1 MSEFETSISDV
12 GDGVVNLRG
21 YSLEDVMTGLSF
33 TEGIYLSIF
42 GRLPNERERTVLD
55 AALNSL
61 LDHGFVASTITA
73 ARYIASGNPQLV
85 PAVAGG
91 LLACGSNTVSPEHS
105 FAVLD
110 EAARLRSDEGLDYE
124 QAARCI
130 VDDFRARKQR
140 LPGFGH
146 PTHKRGDFRAE
157 VMFQVA
163 RESGLAGE
171 NVEQL
176 AVLNRVFTEMSGKT
190 LPINIDGALAAV
202 GKDLGWTSR
211 QVVALALMSVLPG
224 LIGHVIEEIEGG
236 KPLRYIKDGSYTG
249 EALRPLRLTV

>member
-1 MSEFETSISDV
+1 VSEFETSISHV

-21 YSLEDVMTGLSF
+21 YSLEEVMTRLSY
-33 TEGIYLSIF
+33 TEGAYLSIF
-42 GRLPNERERTVLD
+42 GRLPSDGERVITD

-91 LLACGSNTVSPEHS
+91 LLAAGRNTVSPEHS
-105 FAVLD
+105 FAVLETAD
-110 EAARLRSDEGLDYE
+110 RLRAEEGLDYT
-124 QAARCI
+124 QAAQRI
-130 VDDFRARKQR
+130 VADFRARGQR

-146 PTHKRGDFRAE
+146 PTHKRGDFRAD
-157 VMFQVA
+157 VLFKVA
-163 RESGLAGE
+163 RDQGLSGTS
-171 NVEQL
+171 VEQL
-176 AVLNRVFTEMSGKT
+176 TELNAVFTQVSGKI

-211 QVVALALMSVLPG
+211 QVVALALISVLPG
-224 LIGHVIEEIEGG
+224 LIGHVVEEIEGG
-236 KPLRYIKDGSYTG
+236 KPLRYITDGVYTG
-249 EALRPLRLTV
+249 EPLRALPPTL